1 MFVYIIREKMYQR
14 VVMKLLFIILVSF
27 SCLILSYFFN
37 FDFIQNTIL
46 LLAAF
51 ITWWIYYDSKIKDI
65 SKAATILAL
74 QIKDIEKNIE
84 YLFSEGL
91 INGAIQER
99 PIHYSNLIYEENQW
113 DKYYYL
119 MAGLLSPEAF
129 ERIDYFFKVAQRVQ
143 EQQIYIKKKIQ
154 QSLDDKVTH
163 YYNAIYSQV
172 ADLRIDVEQ
181 SKANINQIRDKFC
194 KINTE
199 TYMQIEYANG
209 LENAL
214 KRYRKLTD
222 GNAYAELKKLKDKK
236 V

>member
-1 MFVYIIREKMYQR
+1 
-14 VVMKLLFIILVSF
+14 MKLLFIILVSF

-129 ERIDYFFKVAQRVQ
+129 ERIDYFFKVAQRVR
-143 EQQIYIKKKIQ
+143 EQQLYIKKKIQ

-181 SKANINQIRDKFC
+181 SEANINQIKDKFC

-214 KRYRKLTD
+214 RRYRKLTD

>member
-1 MFVYIIREKMYQR
+1 MYQR

-181 SKANINQIRDKFC
+181 SEANINQIRDKFC

>member
-1 MFVYIIREKMYQR
+1 MYQR

>member
-1 MFVYIIREKMYQR
+1 
-14 VVMKLLFIILVSF
+14 MKLLFIILVSF

>member
-1 MFVYIIREKMYQR
+1 MYQR

-119 MAGLLSPEAF
+119 MAGLLSSEAF
-129 ERIDYFFKVAQRVQ
+129 ERIDYFFKVAQRVR
-143 EQQIYIKKKIQ
+143 EQQLYIKKKIQ

-181 SKANINQIRDKFC
+181 SEANINQIKDKFC

-214 KRYRKLTD
+214 RRYRKLTD

>member
-1 MFVYIIREKMYQR
+1 MREKMYQR
-14 VVMKLLFIILVSF
+14 VVMKLLLFVIFAVIAYF
-27 SCLILSYFFN
+27 ILSLFSDAN
-37 FDFIQNTIL
+37 LVQNTIL

-51 ITWWIYYDSKIKDI
+51 ITWWIYHDSKIKDI

-119 MAGLLSPEAF
+119 MAGLLSSEAF
-129 ERIDYFFKVAQRVQ
+129 ERIDYFFKVAQRVR
-143 EQQIYIKKKIQ
+143 EQQLYIKKKIQ

-172 ADLRIDVEQ
+172 ADLRIDEKQ
-181 SKANINQIRDKFC
+181 SKANIDQIKDKFC

-214 KRYRKLTD
+214 RRYRKLTD

>member
-1 MFVYIIREKMYQR
+1 
-14 VVMKLLFIILVSF
+14 
-27 SCLILSYFFN
+27 
-37 FDFIQNTIL
+37 
-46 LLAAF
+46 
-51 ITWWIYYDSKIKDI
+51 
-65 SKAATILAL
+65 
-74 QIKDIEKNIE
+74 
-84 YLFSEGL
+84 
-91 INGAIQER
+91 
-99 PIHYSNLIYEENQW
+99 
-113 DKYYYL
+113 

-214 KRYRKLTD
+214 KD
-222 GNAYAELKKLKDKK
+222 IEN
-236 V
+236 

>member
-1 MFVYIIREKMYQR
+1 
-14 VVMKLLFIILVSF
+14 MKLLFIILVSF

-181 SKANINQIRDKFC
+181 SEANINQIRDKFC

>member
-1 MFVYIIREKMYQR
+1 MYQR

-65 SKAATILAL
+65 
-74 QIKDIEKNIE
+74 EKNIE

-119 MAGLLSPEAF
+119 MAGLLSSEAF
-129 ERIDYFFKVAQRVQ
+129 ERIDYFFKVAQRVR
-143 EQQIYIKKKIQ
+143 EQQLYIKKKIQ

-172 ADLRIDVEQ
+172 ADLRIDKKQ
-181 SKANINQIRDKFC
+181 SEANIDQIKDKFC

-214 KRYRKLTD
+214 RRYRKLTD